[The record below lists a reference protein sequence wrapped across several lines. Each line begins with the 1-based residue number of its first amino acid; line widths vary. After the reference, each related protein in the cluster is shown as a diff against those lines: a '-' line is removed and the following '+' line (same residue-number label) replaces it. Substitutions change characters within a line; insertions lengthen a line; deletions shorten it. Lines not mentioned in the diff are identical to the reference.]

1 VINGGADEA
10 GFAPRVVFQSAG
22 GYVGRGRRFACLRC
36 VCLATAEDFLAF
48 VGCDEAGEP
57 LVDLL
62 DCPACGYAHQAVT
75 AESALASELI
85 DREEFEFLCSPLDL
99 ALEAAGN
106 DTLRV
111 KRS

>member
-1 VINGGADEA
+1 MINGGGDEA
-10 GFAPRVVFQSAG
+10 GFAPRAVFQAAG

-36 VCLATAEDFLAF
+36 VCLVTGEDFLAF
-48 VGCDEAGEP
+48 VAGDEAGEP
-57 LVDLL
+57 HVQLL
-62 DCPACGYAHQAVT
+62 DCPACGYAHEAVT

-85 DREEFEFLCSPLDL
+85 DREEFDFLCSPLDL